1 MRTVHETD
9 ALKTSD
15 PTPKPVHGVS
25 SGKSK
30 LKIIIKRAQS
40 QGLDDSLDEAMSA
53 EDHADLYTVLSKD
66 IFTAEELASTTEDL
80 YRKCYWESKWAEEIG
95 ESLRKECQDWE
106 EVYHKEWL
114 EKEALVAQVIDSEID
129 WHTRRQ
135 AVLSGVADVQVKA
148 MPVGPRSDADT
159 SASHGAVDDDRLQGS
174 LENGSLRPSKEASVA
189 QELQGSS
196 SPAVGSV

>member
-9 ALKTSD
+9 ALKPAAD
-15 PTPKPVHGVS
+15 PTPKSTHGIS
-25 SGKSK
+25 AGKSK

-40 QGLDDSLDEAMSA
+40 QGLDDSLDEAMNG

-66 IFTAEELASTTEDL
+66 LFTDEELASSTQDL
-80 YRKCYWESKWAEEIG
+80 YRKCYWEAKWAEEIG

-114 EKEALVAQVIDSEID
+114 EKEALVAQVIESEID

-135 AVLSGVADVQVKA
+135 AVLAGVADVQVTA
-148 MPVGPRSDADT
+148 PVDVRSDVGG
-159 SASHGAVDDDRLQGS
+159 SQQGADDDRSHGS
-174 LENGSLRPSKEASVA
+174 VENGLLRPGKEVTVS
-189 QELQGSS
+189 QRLS
-196 SPAVGSV
+196 SPAAASA

>member
-9 ALKTSD
+9 ALKPSD
-15 PTPKPVHGVS
+15 PSPKSTHGAS

-40 QGLDDSLDEAMSA
+40 QGLDDSLDEAMNG

-66 IFTAEELASTTEDL
+66 LFSEEELAKTTEEL

-95 ESLRKECQDWE
+95 ESLKKECQSWE
-106 EVYHKEWL
+106 DVYHKEWL

-135 AVLSGVADVQVKA
+135 AVLAGVADVQITA
-148 MPVGPRSDADT
+148 PPTDLRSDADA
-159 SASHGAVDDDRLQGS
+159 ASGHQAADDERSQGS
-174 LENGSLRPSKEASVA
+174 FENGLLRPNKEALTA
-189 QELQGSS
+189 EGSS
-196 SPAVGSV
+196 RPASPAV